1 MFNDKYNKW
10 RNNLTVKVHGTVG
23 LGEFLTGNIDFFTIT
38 TIVPC
43 TSTEVGIPLSFIK
56 KDLAI
61 DQSDNISTVGGI
73 TLFGINYADD
83 DAYTDAFNKQ
93 NNLDTF
99 IKCVE
104 QRAQAIMLNTID
116 EGVFVDVSTSIPA
129 GGHAA
134 DFGSTYSGNGGNIY
148 TVKFAT
154 EHEDAW
160 DEISFSENLNGRP
173 IIDVT
178 TPVISDPDI
187 FDTTSASLRNT
198 IILKNQFI

>member
-1 MFNDKYNKW
+1 M
-10 RNNLTVKVHGTVG
+10 HGTVG

-43 TSTEVGIPLSFIK
+43 DSTEVGIPLSFIK

-61 DQSDNISTVGGI
+61 DQADNISTVGGI
-73 TLFGINYADD
+73 TLFGILYATDD
-83 DAYTDAFNKQ
+83 DYTDAFNKQ
-93 NNLDTF
+93 SNLDTF
-99 IKCVE
+99 VRCVE
-104 QRAQAIMLNTID
+104 QRAQAIMLNAID
-116 EGVFVDVSTSIPA
+116 EGNFVDVSNSIPA

-134 DFGSTYSGNGGNIY
+134 DFGATYSGNSGNIY

-154 EHEDAW
+154 EHEGTWEED
-160 DEISFSENLNGRP
+160 SFATDLNGRP
-173 IIDVT
+173 ILDVT

-198 IILKNQFI
+198 IILKSQFI